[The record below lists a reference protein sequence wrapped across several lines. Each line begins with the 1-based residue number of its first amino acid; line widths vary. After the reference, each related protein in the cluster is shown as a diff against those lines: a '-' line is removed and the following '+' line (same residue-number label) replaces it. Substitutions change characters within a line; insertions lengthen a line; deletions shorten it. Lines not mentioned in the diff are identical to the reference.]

1 MIKPNQQQPKTGHN
15 SEETLPTISESF
27 SMLDRFIATSA
38 GAFPF
43 VSKATLTAPLKELA
57 FGSRKPGWTTK
68 RALVNIMF
76 AHSCLAIED
85 PKCDVY
91 FQRTIQYLTPETL
104 RGASLELIQSLL
116 LVTSYQQQ
124 QQMPV
129 SSATYHA
136 LTVKAAFQL
145 GLHCPSSYKDISPS
159 DSELRKRL
167 WYSLINQD
175 RYSLI
180 NLIFPN

>member
-1 MIKPNQQQPKTGHN
+1 
-15 SEETLPTISESF
+15 
-27 SMLDRFIATSA
+27 
-38 GAFPF
+38 
-43 VSKATLTAPLKELA
+43 
-57 FGSRKPGWTTK
+57 
-68 RALVNIMF
+68 
-76 AHSCLAIED
+76 
-85 PKCDVY
+85 
-91 FQRTIQYLTPETL
+91 
-104 RGASLELIQSLL
+104 
-116 LVTSYQQQ
+116 
-124 QQMPV
+124 MPV

-145 GLHCPSSYKDISPS
+145 GLHCPSSYKELSPS

>member
-1 MIKPNQQQPKTGHN
+1 MISFHYTSSLTIWIGLSSNHAFFRSISRCFIRFLRGAPQQHDQTQPETTEDWSEINTSRINPTSKLKHN

-43 VSKATLTAPLKELA
+43 VSKATLTAPLKELVS
-57 FGSRKPGWTTK
+57 GSRKPGWTTK

-76 AHSCLAIED
+76 AYSCLAIED

-104 RGASLELIQSLL
+104 RGASSELSELL
-116 LVTSYQQQ
+116 LSRFFIKY
-124 QQMPV
+124 
-129 SSATYHA
+129 
-136 LTVKAAFQL
+136 
-145 GLHCPSSYKDISPS
+145 
-159 DSELRKRL
+159 
-167 WYSLINQD
+167 
-175 RYSLI
+175 
-180 NLIFPN
+180 

>member
-1 MIKPNQQQPKTGHN
+1 
-15 SEETLPTISESF
+15 
-27 SMLDRFIATSA
+27 MLDRFIATSA

-91 FQRTIQYLTPETL
+91 FQRTIQYLTPETI
-104 RGASLELIQSLL
+104 RGASLELSELL
-116 LVTSYQQQ
+116 LSRFFIEY
-124 QQMPV
+124 
-129 SSATYHA
+129 
-136 LTVKAAFQL
+136 
-145 GLHCPSSYKDISPS
+145 
-159 DSELRKRL
+159 
-167 WYSLINQD
+167 
-175 RYSLI
+175 
-180 NLIFPN
+180 